1 MVLDIIV
8 GVILIG
14 TTVYGLRKG
23 FVFTFIHT
31 VGWILAAVLAY
42 LATPFVKEFLVDKT
56 TVYEAI
62 EEDLDLR
69 FSDSVPVMET
79 SEKSVPLN
87 ISDILQNSTEIVSSK
102 MAEIFAGL
110 VFTVLVFIALLTFL
124 KIILWLILR
133 LLSRDCRDGF
143 AGFADGFFGLIVGFI
158 KGAVIVFIFL
168 ALLLPV
174 TNLINPDSSKMKV
187 ETLENSYFA
196 GELYDNNFIMVLLQ
210 GFIF

>member
-102 MAEIFAGL
+102 MAGAQAPISNPFS
-110 VFTVLVFIALLTFL
+110 VSQMYSPVL
-124 KIILWLILR
+124 
-133 LLSRDCRDGF
+133 SCRNR
-143 AGFADGFFGLIVGFI
+143 
-158 KGAVIVFIFL
+158 
-168 ALLLPV
+168 
-174 TNLINPDSSKMKV
+174 TS
-187 ETLENSYFA
+187 
-196 GELYDNNFIMVLLQ
+196 
-210 GFIF
+210 